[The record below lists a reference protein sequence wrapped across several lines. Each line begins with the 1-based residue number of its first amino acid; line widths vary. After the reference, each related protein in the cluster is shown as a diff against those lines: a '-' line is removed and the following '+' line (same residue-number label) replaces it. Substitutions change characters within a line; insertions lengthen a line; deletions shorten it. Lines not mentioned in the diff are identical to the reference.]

1 MMYPYSTYSYSYISA
16 GTTFFIIAL
25 LVAVILAVVLYFTFF
40 SKKNE
45 GKFTGTKGKIYNF
58 FCFNKFYV
66 EEVMKL
72 LYLVSAVVITV
83 IGIGTLFETFIGGL
97 LVIVVGNIALRVGY
111 ELMMMFIILCRK
123 TVSIDRKLEKMTGS
137 CDDDTAGGE
146 CCRGEKTEDVSP
158 ETETADEDRI
168 NQSER

>member
-1 MMYPYSTYSYSYISA
+1 MKSDISFYNEMMKTICTHKDSGKRNPVDIGVECGYS
-16 GTTFFIIAL
+16 
-25 LVAVILAVVLYFTFF
+25 
-40 SKKNE
+40 E
-45 GKFTGTKGKIYNF
+45 
-58 FCFNKFYV
+58 

-146 CCRGEKTEDVSP
+146 CRRGEKTEDGSP